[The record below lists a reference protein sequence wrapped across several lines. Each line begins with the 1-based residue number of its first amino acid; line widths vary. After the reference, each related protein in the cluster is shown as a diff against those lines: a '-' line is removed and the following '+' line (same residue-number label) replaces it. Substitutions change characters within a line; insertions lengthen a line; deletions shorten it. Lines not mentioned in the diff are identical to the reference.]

1 MTSLKQ
7 NVLDLPARRYIK
19 YRAIES
25 IGLSN
30 FSEILFSIIFYK
42 RNDEY
47 SILETMYYFLNYT
60 IYIMWIISNTKNI

>member
-7 NVLDLPARRYIK
+7 NVLDQLVSYRYIK

-47 SILETMYYFLNYT
+47 NILETMYYFLNYT
-60 IYIMWIISNTKNI
+60 IYIMWIISNT